1 MKVPLC
7 LYYILRAMSGEVNG
21 PPLGV
26 VRLCCI
32 YLAIAICLDTIK
44 TLYNRCRWNDL
55 LGHIKVV
62 ERK

>member
-1 MKVPLC
+1 M
-7 LYYILRAMSGEVNG
+7 RGEVDG
-21 PPLGV
+21 PSLGV

-62 ERK
+62 ERE